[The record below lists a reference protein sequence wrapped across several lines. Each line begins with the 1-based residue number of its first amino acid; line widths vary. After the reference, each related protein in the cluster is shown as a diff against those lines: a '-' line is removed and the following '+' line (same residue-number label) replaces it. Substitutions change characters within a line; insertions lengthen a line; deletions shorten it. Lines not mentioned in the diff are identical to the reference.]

1 MFKAILK
8 KMAES
13 SVSVLPVAF
22 IVLIIN
28 ATPLVNL
35 TGREIAIFL
44 VSTVFL
50 IIGMGLFNIGSDLAM
65 MPMGDHIGGGLAKSK
80 KAALLVAVC
89 FIMGVLIT
97 VAEPDLSVLASQV
110 KDKINSTALLI
121 TVGAGVG
128 LFLAIAVIRILT
140 KTSLSSMLIFFYMC
154 LFAIASLLVVS
165 GNADFLPLSFDSGGV
180 TTGPITVP
188 FIMALGV
195 GIAMS
200 VGGRDASD
208 NSFGLVALCSIGP
221 IIAVMALGLLSSGNV
236 NYKIPDYSIPESFF
250 ASTAKT
256 FLSVT
261 KEVAIALGLIVVFFA
276 VLQAIFLKLPKKYL
290 IRIAV
295 GVAYTF
301 VGLVLFLTAVS
312 VAFMPIG
319 YKLGTSFG
327 ELAKS
332 GNSPAI
338 ITIAG
343 FVLGAVVVLAEPA
356 VHVLNSQVEGVT
368 NKTVTKR
375 SMLIALSA
383 GVGLSLALSMIRIY
397 FDFSIMFYLVPGY
410 AISLGLSFFVPKLYT
425 AIAFDSGGVAS
436 GPLTSSFILPFAI
449 GVCFVLQGESKVLTD
464 AFGIVAMVAMT
475 PLITIQLLGF
485 RAVTATR
492 IRKKAA
498 INKMLLEGDEQ
509 IITF

>member
-8 KMAES
+8 KIAES
-13 SVSVLPVAF
+13 SVSVLPVAL
-22 IVLIIN
+22 IVLILN

-35 TGREIAIFL
+35 TGKEIAVFL

-80 KAALLVAVC
+80 KATVLVAVC

-110 KDKINSTALLI
+110 KDKINSTALLV
-121 TVGAGVG
+121 TVGVGVG
-128 LFLAIAVIRILT
+128 LFLALAVIRILT
-140 KTSLSSMLIFFYMC
+140 KTSLSSMLMFFYMT
-154 LFAIASLLVVS
+154 LFAVASLLVVS
-165 GNADFLPLSFDSGGV
+165 GNADFIPLSFDSGGV

-221 IIAVMALGLLSSGNV
+221 VIAVMALGLLSSGSV
-236 NYKIPDYSIPESFF
+236 NYKIPDYSIPENVFSS
-250 ASTAKT
+250 AAKT
-256 FLSVT
+256 LLSVM
-261 KEVAIALGLIVVFFA
+261 KEVGIALGLIVAFFA
-276 VLQAIFLKLPKKYL
+276 ILQAIFLKLPKKYL
-290 IRIAV
+290 IRIAI

-301 VGLVLFLTAVS
+301 AGLVLFLTAVS

-375 SMLIALSA
+375 SMLIALSV

-397 FDFSIMFYLVPGY
+397 FDFSIMYYLVPGY